1 MLRRFSPRLT
11 RLVLPWLLGLA
22 AASSS
27 GVALAD
33 GPSAQDRTT
42 ARQLATEG
50 YDALQARDYALAA
63 DRFKRADAL
72 VHAPTLLVDL
82 GRSYI
87 GLGRLVEAY
96 EAFQQVLREGV
107 SPDAPQPWH
116 QALMRARTE
125 ATALEPR
132 LAWLTIHVEGPD
144 TPRVTLD
151 GHDLSHASLDTK
163 RAVDPG
169 QRALLVEAEG
179 FLSVERSVDLDE
191 GETDEIHVELQPDPN
206 YVPPSPARADQ
217 PGLATRP
224 TPTPPDEGPWGQR
237 TPAYLAYGV
246 GGAGLL
252 LGGVSTAI
260 MLTARADLEEVCEET
275 CPSTSASD
283 LSKYHTYGT
292 LAAVG
297 FGVALA
303 GAGVGTYLLLS
314 EKPEDESEAP
324 LTVSVQLAPG
334 SVSMRGRF

>member
-1 MLRRFSPRLT
+1 MLRRVSPRVT
-11 RLVLPWLLGLA
+11 RLALPWLLGLA
-22 AASSS
+22 AALSS

-33 GPSAQDRTT
+33 GPSAEDRTT

-50 YDALQARDYALAA
+50 FDALQARDYALAA

-82 GRSYI
+82 GRAYI
-87 GLGRLVEAY
+87 GLGRLVEAN

-107 SPDAPQPWH
+107 PADAPQSWH
-116 QALMRARTE
+116 QALTAARTE
-125 ATALEPR
+125 AARLEPR

-144 TPRVTLD
+144 KPRVTLD
-151 GHDLSHASLDTK
+151 GHEMSHASLDTK

-169 QRALLVEAEG
+169 RQNLLVEAEG
-179 FLSVERSVDLDE
+179 YLPAERSLDLDE
-191 GETDEIHVELQPDPN
+191 GETDELHVELQPDPN
-206 YVPPSPARADQ
+206 YVPPSADQ
-217 PGLATRP
+217 PALATRP
-224 TPTPPDEGPWGQR
+224 PQPGEGSSSQR
-237 TPAYLAYGV
+237 TLAYVAYGV

-252 LGGVSTAI
+252 LGGVSTAV

-275 CPSTSASD
+275 CPPTSASD
-283 LSKYHTYGT
+283 LSKYHTSGT

-314 EKPEDESEAP
+314 EKPEDEGETP

-334 SVSMRGRF
+334 HMSIRGRF

>member
-1 MLRRFSPRLT
+1 MLRRVLPRVT
-11 RLVLPWLLGLA
+11 RLALPWLLGLA
-22 AASSS
+22 TAASS
-27 GVALAD
+27 GLALAD
-33 GPSAQDRTT
+33 EPNAQDRTT

-107 SPDAPQPWH
+107 APDAPQPWH
-116 QALMRARTE
+116 QALMRARAE

-144 TPRVTLD
+144 TPHVTLD
-151 GHDLSHASLDTK
+151 GHELSHASLDTR

-169 QRALLVEAEG
+169 RRNLLLEAEG
-179 FLSVERSVDLDE
+179 YFPAERSIDLDE
-191 GETDEIHVELQPDPN
+191 GETEEIQVALQPDPN
-206 YVPPSPARADQ
+206 YVPPSPARAGQ

-224 TPTPPDEGPWGQR
+224 APSDEGSSSQR
-237 TPAYLAYGV
+237 MPAYLAYGV

-260 MLTARADLEEVCEET
+260 MLTARADLEEVCQNGE
-275 CPSTSASD
+275 CPETSASD

-303 GAGVGTYLLLS
+303 GAGVGTYLLMS
-314 EKPEDESEAP
+314 EKPEDERETP

-334 SVSMRGRF
+334 HVSVRGRF

>member
-1 MLRRFSPRLT
+1 MLRRVWPRVT
-11 RLVLPWLLGLA
+11 RLALPWLLGLA
-22 AASSS
+22 VASSS
-27 GVALAD
+27 GAALAD

-42 ARQLATEG
+42 ARQLAVEG
-50 YDALQARDYALAA
+50 YDALQRRDYALAA

-107 SPDAPQPWH
+107 SADAPQPWH
-116 QALMRARTE
+116 QALVRARTE

-151 GHDLSHASLDTK
+151 GHELPLASLDTK

-169 QRALLVEAEG
+169 QRNLLIEAEG
-179 FLSVERSVDLDE
+179 FLPAESSLDLDE
-191 GETDEIHVELQPDPN
+191 GETEEVHLELQPDPN
-206 YVPPSPARADQ
+206 YVPPSSALADQ
-217 PGLATRP
+217 PELATRP
-224 TPTPPDEGPWGQR
+224 LPQGEASSGQR
-237 TPAYLAYGV
+237 TLAYVAYGV

-252 LGGVSTAI
+252 LGGVSTAV
-260 MLTARADLEEVCEET
+260 MLTARSDLEGVCKDGE
-275 CPSTSASD
+275 CPETSASD

-297 FGVALA
+297 FGMALA
-303 GAGVGTYLLLS
+303 GAGVGTYLLMS
-314 EKPEDESEAP
+314 EKSENEGESP
-324 LTVSVQLAPG
+324 LSVSVQLAPG
-334 SVSMRGRF
+334 YASIKGRF